1 MSDGAQS
8 AGNAGVNSQPEYIRI
23 KNFINGEW
31 VEETGVDST
40 PLYNPSTGE
49 QIGDVPLSKPETST
63 KAVESSYAAYD
74 SWRNLSLNKR
84 VGYLYDIR
92 QAMIDHMEELAYSI
106 ALDQAKHIS
115 EARGEVQRV
124 VQILETACGIPTLMQ
139 GETLDHI
146 AGNINGRVVKSP
158 LGVFCGVAPFNFPAL
173 VFGWF
178 IPFAIGVGNTFVFKP
193 STQSPYFM
201 QKMGDIFNEV
211 GLPKGVINIVH
222 GNRTIVQP
230 WYEDKR
236 VSGVCL
242 VGSTPTAKKMAEACG
257 RGGKRS
263 MLLGGAKNFLV
274 AMEDVQWDVFTEN
287 FLHSCYG
294 SAGQRCLAGSIVA
307 AVPEIYDELVERLVE
322 VSKKVKIGSA
332 LDPDIYM
339 GPVISADAKRKIENY
354 IEIGIKEGSRLVI
367 DGRNPEVAEDCKNG
381 YYVGPTIFA
390 DVTPCRTIAKE
401 EIFGPV
407 VSVIKISGLEDALQ
421 LIRDQEFGN
430 GACIFTQNM
439 YYAEKFISEAD
450 VGMIGVNVGVPAPH
464 PYLPFGGIKDSHLGT
479 NKVQGKDG
487 IDFFTQNKVAT
498 VRFAPPAGKYVEDG
512 EGGKVAAPAS
522 GSVRSC
528 VAS

>member
-1 MSDGAQS
+1 MS
-8 AGNAGVNSQPEYIRI
+8 SQLPFIRI
-23 KNFINGEW
+23 RNFIHGEW
-31 VEETGVDST
+31 VEAREAEYT

-49 QIGDVPLSKPETST
+49 TIGEVPLSSPESST
-63 KAVESSYAAYD
+63 AAVESCAKAYD
-74 SWRNLSLNKR
+74 DWRRLPVGKR
-84 VGYLYDIR
+84 VGYLFDIR
-92 QAMIDHMEELAYSI
+92 QAMIERLEDLAFAI
-106 ALDQAKHIS
+106 AVDQGKHIS

-139 GETLDHI
+139 GETLDRI
-146 AGNINGRVVKSP
+146 AGNINGRVVKAP
-158 LGVFCGVAPFNFPAL
+158 LGVFGGVAPFNFPAL

-201 QKMGDIFNEV
+201 QKIGEIFQAV
-211 GLPKGVINIVH
+211 GLPKGVVNIVH
-222 GNRTIVQP
+222 GNRRMVEP
-230 WYEDKR
+230 WYGDKR
-236 VSGVCL
+236 VAGVCL

-274 AMEDVQWDVFTEN
+274 AMEDLQWDVFIEN

-307 AVPEIYDELVERLVE
+307 AVPEIYDELIERLTAASQTV
-322 VSKKVKIGSA
+322 KVGSA

-339 GPVISADAKRKIENY
+339 GPVISAAAKAKIEKY
-354 IEIGIKEGSRLVI
+354 IAIGVEEGSRLVL
-367 DGRNPEVAEDCKNG
+367 DGRNPKVSADCRQG

-390 DVTPCRTIAKE
+390 DVTPCRTIARE

-407 VSVIKISGLEDALQ
+407 VSVMKIADLDDVLQ
-421 LIRDQEFGN
+421 LIRQQEFGN
-430 GACIFTQNM
+430 GACIFTQNL
-439 YYAEKFISEAD
+439 YYTEKFIAEAE
-450 VGMIGVNVGVPAPH
+450 VGMIGVNVGIPAPH

-479 NKVQGKDG
+479 NKVQGRDG
-487 IDFFTQNKVAT
+487 IDFFTQNKIAT
-498 VRFAPPAGKYVEDG
+498 IRCAPPSGSGARAAAAGD
-512 EGGKVAAPAS
+512 APA
-522 GSVRSC
+522 GAGATKVRSC

>member
-1 MSDGAQS
+1 MKM
-8 AGNAGVNSQPEYIRI
+8 NELLRIR
-23 KNFINGEW
+23 NFIDGQW
-31 VEETGVDST
+31 VEESGVEYV
-40 PLYNPSTGE
+40 PLFNPSTGE
-49 QIGDVPLSKPETST
+49 QIGEVPLSTPETST
-63 KAVESSYAAYD
+63 KAVESCYNAYE
-74 SWRNLSLNKR
+74 SWKNMALGKR
-84 VGYLYDIR
+84 MGFLFDIR
-92 QAMIDHMEELAYSI
+92 HAMIEKEEELAYSI
-106 ALDQAKHIS
+106 AIDQGKHIS

-124 VQILETACGIPTLMQ
+124 VQILEMACGIPALIQ
-139 GETLDHI
+139 GETLSHI

-158 LGVFCGVAPFNFPAL
+158 LSVFCGVAPFNFPAL

-178 IPFAIGVGNTFVFKP
+178 IPFAIGVGNTFLYKP

-222 GNRTIVQP
+222 GNRNMVQP

-242 VGSTPTAKKMAEACG
+242 VGSTPTAKKMAEGCG

-274 AMEDVQWDVFTEN
+274 AMEDVQWDVFIEN
-287 FLHSCYG
+287 FINSCYG
-294 SAGQRCLAGSIVA
+294 SAGQRCLAGSVVA
-307 AVPEIYDELVERLVE
+307 AVPEIYDELIERILA
-322 VSKKVKIGSA
+322 VSKTIKIGSA

-339 GPVISADAKRKIENY
+339 GPVVSLAAKEKIENY
-354 IEIGIKEGSRLVI
+354 IEIGIEQGSRLVL
-367 DGRNPEVAEDCKNG
+367 DGRNPEVAEDAKNG
-381 YYVGPTIFA
+381 YYVGPTIFT
-390 DVTPCRTIAKE
+390 DVTPCRRIAKE

-407 VSVIKISGLEDALQ
+407 VSVMKISGLDDVLQ
-421 LIRDQEFGN
+421 VIRDQEFGN
-430 GACIFTQNM
+430 GACIFTQNL
-439 YYAEKFISEAD
+439 YYTEKFISEAD

-479 NKVQGKDG
+479 DKVQGKDG

-498 VRFAPPAGKYVEDG
+498 IRFSPPATDG
-512 EGGKVAAPAS
+512 DAEAKTTQGS
-522 GSVRSC
+522 SSVRSC